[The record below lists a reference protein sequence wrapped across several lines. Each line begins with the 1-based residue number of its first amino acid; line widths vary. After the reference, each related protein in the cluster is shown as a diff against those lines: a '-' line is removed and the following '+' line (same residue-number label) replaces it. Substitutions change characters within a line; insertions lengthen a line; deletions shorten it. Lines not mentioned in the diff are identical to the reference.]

1 MDDNKHITNNNIVFT
16 NKEHKVLEQ
25 KMFIK
30 GRLCKEEEHID
41 IQQYNSPSLRSRE
54 GVWAVST

>member
-1 MDDNKHITNNNIVFT
+1 MGDNKHITYNNMVFT

-30 GRLCKEEEHID
+30 GRLCKEGEQID
-41 IQQYNSPSLRSRE
+41 IQHYNSPSLRSRE
-54 GVWAVST
+54 GVWGVST